1 MTTQHPPTQTHRAKR
16 PRLIAPSTL
25 TENANEN
32 ATVNAN
38 ENANDTFTDDFFT
51 DLLTPSSLPT
61 PICGSPFPICGSP
74 LPICGSPFLLLSPN
88 DINHLLDGLEDTCD
102 ELPDI
107 PIYKRNDRVHLTTQP
122 KKKPFWVQKQRDAFH
137 YNVSTTKRGTTT
149 FLADVAEM
157 VPVQLGV

>member
-1 MTTQHPPTQTHRAKR
+1 MTTQHPPTQIHRAKR

-25 TENANEN
+25 NEN
-32 ATVNAN
+32 ANAN

-61 PICGSPFPICGSP
+61 PICGSSFHICE
-74 LPICGSPFLLLSPN
+74 SPFLLLSPN
-88 DINHLLDGLEDTCD
+88 DINHLLGGLDTCAD
-102 ELPDI
+102 ALPDI
-107 PIYKRNDRVHLTTQP
+107 PIYKRNDRVHLTTHP
-122 KKKPFWVQKQRDAFH
+122 KKKPFWVLKQQDAFH
-137 YNVSTTKRGTTT
+137 YTVSTTKRGTTT